1 MAHDRADRAGSE
13 AAGILG
19 LRQRGHYDA
28 RCARE
33 CVQTSAGTLPAR
45 HPNSHGRRYRAA
57 ARVVPAA
64 PLPDAAIDI
73 SQHAPRSVREDAVIV
88 IDVPNINGTENDQ
101 KSYEHSHFISLFAAF
116 SPISTG
122 RAAWL

>member
-1 MAHDRADRAGSE
+1 LAGVISTFWPVPKQYLHFSSSDIFGSPNRPVVAVRE
-13 AAGILG
+13 VKQPGQD
-19 LRQRGHYDA
+19 RQRTQPI
-28 RCARE
+28 C
-33 CVQTSAGTLPAR
+33 
-45 HPNSHGRRYRAA
+45 RAA

-73 SQHAPRSVREDAVIV
+73 SQHAPRSVREDAVV
-88 IDVPNINGTENDQ
+88 VVDVPNINGTENDQ